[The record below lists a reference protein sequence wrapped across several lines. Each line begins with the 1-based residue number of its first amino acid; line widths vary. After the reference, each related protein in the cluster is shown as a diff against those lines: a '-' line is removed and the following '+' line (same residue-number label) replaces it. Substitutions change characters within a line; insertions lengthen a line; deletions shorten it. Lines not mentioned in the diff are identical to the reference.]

1 MKKAWILV
9 ALAIVACATQ
19 QPQAASA
26 PTPRTDLPPWWVGDF
41 WPPNSDSI
49 MKSGPYAGA
58 VAVLTC
64 NKGLMPIVGD
74 VVPCTVST
82 TVMGP
87 RGPVTTEL
95 EPTERMHPAFSG
107 IFDPVGKDKLVARA
121 PGRTTIW
128 TNVYGAFPRAYLVV
142 TPRYGSIKFEPDVP
156 DTLIRIGDTLKLR
169 LLFVDE
175 AGRTAPLAHFVYSFD
190 ERPVGRQIGFFQ
202 PVDSIQRR
210 FVPTS
215 AGRTSITA
223 TYGQRNARMFI
234 RVDSAAKRDTTTRR
248 VIATG
253 PFVRVTV
260 TRDGTRV
267 PHVGLTLGPDS
278 SVSFTDSTGT
288 FRFTRVKLGT
298 HTIQLTCPV
307 SRRLVGREFARQV
320 VHVEPA
326 TDTAVHV
333 VLNPNECV
341 EPPNQTIRGV
351 FAGHYTR
358 AFDEETFQ
366 PCKAFPP
373 GGGDAYDLSDQRA
386 LVALED
392 SVAKDPRLTRLYR
405 AGVDSATRM
414 YVRWSGTLTGPASYG
429 IRGRENYLLH
439 VEQIAEARRPS
450 ATDCK

>member
-1 MKKAWILV
+1 MRRAWILV
-9 ALAIVACATQ
+9 VLAVTACATN
-19 QPQAASA
+19 QPRAANA

-58 VAVLTC
+58 VAVLSC
-64 NKGLMPIVGD
+64 NKGLMPTVGD
-74 VVPCTVST
+74 VIPCTLST

-95 EPTERMHPAFSG
+95 EATERMHPAFTG
-107 IFDPVGKDKLVARA
+107 ILDPVGKDKLVARA
-121 PGRTTIW
+121 PGRTSIW
-128 TNVYGAFPRAYLVV
+128 TNVYGAIAKSYLVV
-142 TPRYGSIKFEPDVP
+142 TPRYGSMKFEPDVP
-156 DTLIRIGDTLKLR
+156 DTLIRIGDTLKFR
-169 LLFVDE
+169 VLFIDE
-175 AGRTAPLAHFVYSFD
+175 AGHVTPLSHFVYSFD
-190 ERPVGRQIGFFQ
+190 ERPVGRQVGFFQ
-202 PVDSIQRR
+202 PVDSIQWR
-210 FVPTS
+210 FVPNS

-223 TYGQRNARMFI
+223 TYGQRNARMYI
-234 RVDSAAKRDTTTRR
+234 RVDSAAKRDSTPRR

-260 TRDGTRV
+260 TRDGARV
-267 PHVGLTLGPDS
+267 PHVGIMLGPDS

-298 HTIQLTCPV
+298 HTLQLTCPV

-320 VHVEPA
+320 VRVEPA
-326 TDTAVHV
+326 TDTAVNV

-351 FAGHYTR
+351 FAGHYTK

-366 PCKAFPP
+366 PCRPFPS
-373 GGGDAYDLSDQRA
+373 GGGDAYDLRDQRA

-392 SVAKDPRLTRLYR
+392 SVAKDARLTRLYR
-405 AGVDSATRM
+405 PGVDSATTV

-429 IRGRENYLLH
+429 IRGRDNYLLH

-450 ATDCK
+450 AADCK